1 MQPDQGKVRCDCL
14 QVKVAYLCQFVVFWL
29 QVAQGVLITV
39 LCVLITHTVSMTTD
53 RLAVKIYGSACVNQA
68 LQGMVLVVQVSENQ
82 ALLDLLNF

>member
-1 MQPDQGKVRCDCL
+1 MKAAD
-14 QVKVAYLCQFVVFWL
+14 LCQFVVFWL

>member
-1 MQPDQGKVRCDCL
+1 MA
-14 QVKVAYLCQFVVFWL
+14 QV
-29 QVAQGVLITV
+29 VLITV

-53 RLAVKIYGSACVNQA
+53 RLAVKTYGSLHVNQA